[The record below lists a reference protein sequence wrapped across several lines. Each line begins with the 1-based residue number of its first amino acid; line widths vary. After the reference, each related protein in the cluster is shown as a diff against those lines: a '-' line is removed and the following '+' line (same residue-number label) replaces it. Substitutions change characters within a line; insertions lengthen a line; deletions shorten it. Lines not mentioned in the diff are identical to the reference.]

1 MLGIEL
7 QKRNYVIKIGQSMA
21 LHQHH
26 QDMEVIRR
34 RRPELPKPSE
44 IPDIEHYCEVCQRA
58 YRIGWQAL
66 LVIVECMQAKNMLM
80 HNIDISI
87 THK

>member
-1 MLGIEL
+1 
-7 QKRNYVIKIGQSMA
+7 MA

-34 RRPELPKPSE
+34 CRPELPKPLE
-44 IPDIEHYCEVCQRA
+44 IPDIEHYCKVCQRA

-66 LVIVECMQAKNMLM
+66 LVIVDCMQAKNMLM
-80 HNIDISI
+80 HNTNISI